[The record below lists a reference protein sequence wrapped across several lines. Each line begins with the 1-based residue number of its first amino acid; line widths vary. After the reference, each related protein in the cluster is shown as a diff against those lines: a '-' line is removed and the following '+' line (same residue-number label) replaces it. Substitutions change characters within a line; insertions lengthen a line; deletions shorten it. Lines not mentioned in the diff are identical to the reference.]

1 VNTNKERKIPMTTAR
16 NIKPAAEVGVPE
28 AAQADPWQD
37 DSGQRFRVIY
47 GPTRSIADR
56 PDVIL
61 FPSAVQ
67 LGDGT
72 VDNGEKMEP
81 PVLYV
86 ALQEERGLTAVQARA
101 LATALV
107 NAAAQLDRWQWSVPG

>member
-1 VNTNKERKIPMTTAR
+1 MDTETPCRPT
-16 NIKPAAEVGVPE
+16 PE
-28 AAQADPWQD
+28 GAKADAWQD
-37 DSGQRFRVIY
+37 NNGQSYRIIY
-47 GPTRSIADR
+47 GTSRGIVDR

-72 VDNGEKMEP
+72 VDTGDQVEP

-86 ALQEERGLTAVQARA
+86 EVQGERGLTAVQARA

-107 NAAAQLDRWQWSVPG
+107 ESAAQLDRWERFVPGD

>member
-1 VNTNKERKIPMTTAR
+1 MKSTHT
-16 NIKPAAEVGVPE
+16 IKPDNVGLPE

-37 DSGQRFRVIY
+37 NNGQRFRVIY
-47 GPTRSIADR
+47 GTCRGITDR

-67 LGDGT
+67 LADGT
-72 VDNGEKMEP
+72 VDNGDSVEP
-81 PVLYV
+81 PVLYIEV
-86 ALQEERGLTAVQARA
+86 QAERGLTAVQARA

-107 NAAAQLDRWQWSVPG
+107 NAAAQLDRWQWSVPR